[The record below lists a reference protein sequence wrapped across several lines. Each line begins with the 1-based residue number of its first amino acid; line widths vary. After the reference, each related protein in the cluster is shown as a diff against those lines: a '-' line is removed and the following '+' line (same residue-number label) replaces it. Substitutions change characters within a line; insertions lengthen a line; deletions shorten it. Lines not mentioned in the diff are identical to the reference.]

1 MLSEMSYRG
10 KQVLY
15 NITYKRTLKKIQMNV
30 QYIQNKNKLTGIE
43 NKLTLPNG
51 RGRRSVTNQDY
62 AINRYKFI
70 TRKID
75 KQQDIPQSRL
85 PRWLWGQRARL
96 ATQETS
102 ERRVWSLGQKDPLE
116 KGTAT
121 HSSILIWR
129 IPWTKE
135 PGGLQP
141 IRSQRIRWDWSDY
154 YTHIRK
160 LTQYSIIISNEV

>member
-1 MLSEMSYRG
+1 MSYRG

-75 KQQDIPQSRL
+75 KQQIYHRAGFPGGSGGKEPAWQHRRLQRGGFYPWVRKIPWRRERQPIPVSSSGESH
-85 PRWLWGQRARL
+85 GQRSL
-96 ATQETS
+96 VGYNPYGHKESDGTEAT
-102 ERRVWSLGQKDPLE
+102 
-116 KGTAT
+116 
-121 HSSILIWR
+121 
-129 IPWTKE
+129 
-135 PGGLQP
+135 
-141 IRSQRIRWDWSDY
+141 Y